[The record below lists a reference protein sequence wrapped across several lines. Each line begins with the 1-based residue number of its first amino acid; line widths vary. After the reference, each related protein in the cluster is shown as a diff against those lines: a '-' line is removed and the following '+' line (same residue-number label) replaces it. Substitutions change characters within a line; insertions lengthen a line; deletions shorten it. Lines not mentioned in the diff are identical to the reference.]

1 MAVSHR
7 NSVLISPLDRLNSL
21 VYLHWSLV
29 LHVHNRE
36 RAIQQLTNG
45 LSRVATAVPY
55 LKGHVSYPEKNE
67 PALTTRLELSWGPD
81 DADLVLREHVLA
93 NQLPDLATMRR
104 QNAPAH
110 FFPTDIISLPLFVP
124 VTSGKPQPV
133 FEATYINIDGGLV
146 LNMCVHHGVMDG
158 RGLATVTEL
167 WAEFTRLGTRSEKD
181 MTGSMLLT
189 KLPMPDEP
197 CLRTRKLVEA
207 AGLDEETKPNKPLKE
222 LVDRYEADHAFGH
235 DLMALLSITAA
246 GPKCGSH
253 IFTFSGHKIERAKNI
268 LSREADL
275 AEHSITTNSVLHAVI
290 WSTITR
296 LRLCRRAQRPP
307 TSVSRCSLAV
317 DGRSR
322 LAPAI
327 SEDGPY
333 LGNVVLISS
342 VDLSLEVL
350 ETAGRCASSA
360 SPCSLAPVIKTIAN
374 ATKRITKDHIAGLL
388 SALQQ
393 VGDTSDVGPGWLSPH
408 RINFM
413 SSSWANLP
421 LYECDFGPEFSE
433 LGPAGSGGG
442 DGGDAARE
450 ETETPRGNPVFVR
463 YPYAEYNDGNVVVL
477 PRRRKPAGEEE
488 AIEAYVMLAED
499 DLLALGEDDVFRS
512 WLLV

>member
-1 MAVSHR
+1 MAFTR
-7 NSVLISPLDRLNSL
+7 GNSVLISPLDRLNSL

-29 LHVHNRE
+29 LRVHSRE
-36 RAIQQLTNG
+36 HAIQQLSRG

-55 LKGHVSYPEKNE
+55 LKGHVFYPEKNE
-67 PALTTRLELSWGPD
+67 PALTTRFELSWGPD
-81 DADLVLREHVLA
+81 DAELVLREHVPA
-93 NQLPDLATMRR
+93 NQLPSLATMKR

-158 RGLATVTEL
+158 RGLATITEL
-167 WAEFTRLGTRSEKD
+167 WAEFTRLETRSEQL
-181 MTGSMLLT
+181 MAGSALRMR
-189 KLPMPDEP
+189 LPAPDEP
-197 CLRTRKLVEA
+197 CSRTEKLIEA
-207 AGLDEETKPNKPLKE
+207 TGLDAETKPDKPLKE
-222 LVDRYEADHAFGH
+222 IIERYEADHAFGH
-235 DLMALLSITAA
+235 DLMALLSITAL

-253 IFTFSGHKIERAKNI
+253 IFTFSGHKIERAKDI

-275 AEHSITTNSVLHAVI
+275 ADHSITTNSVLHAVL

-296 LRLCRRAQRPP
+296 LRLCRRAQRPQ

-322 LAPAI
+322 LEPAI
-327 SEDGPY
+327 SRDGPY

-350 ETAGRCASSA
+350 QTAGRCASST
-360 SPCSLAPVIKTIAN
+360 SPRSLSPVVKTIAH
-374 ATKRITKDHIAGLL
+374 ATKRITKCHIAGLL
-388 SALQQ
+388 YALQQ
-393 VGDTSDVGPGWLSPH
+393 VGDATDVGPGWLSSH

-433 LGPAGSGGG
+433 SGPATG
-442 DGGDAARE
+442 DVVRK
-450 ETETPRGNPVFVR
+450 ETETPRGNPLFVR

-512 WLLV
+512 WLFR